1 MCYWQIA
8 AMAIQTVSA
17 AGSQHSQTKAMLKA
31 HKLNV
36 EQEIKQNNIAN
47 ANMRMQQVDMMMNAR
62 QQLTE
67 LSFEQQRALGSLNLS
82 FGESGLEGKSFDRI
96 KNSLAISTE
105 NKKANVRYNLEKDYA
120 GMYAEALGNTLSM
133 QQRIRARE
141 AQLPSRTQQAWGMFG
156 GTLSSAG
163 SMMGSM
169 GGSSGGKGK

>member
-8 AMAIQTVSA
+8 MAAVQTVSQV
-17 AGSQHSQTKAMLKA
+17 GSQMSQTKSMMKA
-31 HKLNV
+31 HQLNV

-47 ANMRMQQVDMMMNAR
+47 ANMRMQQVDMMMGAR
-62 QQLTE
+62 EQLTE
-67 LSFEQQRALGSLNLS
+67 LSFEQQRALGSLNLA

-105 NKKANVRYNLEKDYA
+105 QKKSTVRYNLQKDYA

-141 AQLPSRTQQAWGMFG
+141 AQLPSRTQQAWGVFG
-156 GTLSSAG
+156 SAMQNG
-163 SMMGSM
+163 GQAYASIQASG
-169 GGSSGGKGK
+169 GGS

>member
-17 AGSQHSQTKAMLKA
+17 AGSQHAQTKAMFKA
-31 HKLNV
+31 HQLNT

-47 ANMRMQQVDMMMNAR
+47 ANIRMQQIDMMMSAR
-62 QQLTE
+62 DQLTT
-67 LSFEQQRALGSLNLS
+67 LNFEHQQALGALNTA

-96 KNSLAISTE
+96 KRATAISVA
-105 NKKANVRYNLEKDYA
+105 NKKAGIRYNLEKDYA

-141 AQLPSRTQQAWGMFG
+141 ASLPSRTQQAWGMFG

-169 GGSSGGKGK
+169 GGSSGGKG